1 MCVHCVVCVL
11 CVVHQPRGSTSQV
24 YSVQNHPLCLV
35 GTSEIPLMG
44 LYADKIL
51 NANELPIKL
60 VGYGKYVATTLAPPH
75 LRPKR

>member
-1 MCVHCVVCVL
+1 
-11 CVVHQPRGSTSQV
+11 
-24 YSVQNHPLCLV
+24 
-35 GTSEIPLMG
+35 LMG

-75 LRPKR
+75 LHPKR